1 MSTLRLQLRKGVR
14 KVMPQNYRSLALL
27 TMICVWVSSCGTITH
42 GTRQSVTI
50 TSNPP
55 GARATVDGVDV
66 VTPNAVSLSRT
77 KDYVVNVE
85 KDGCQGGQAQIN
97 RSFNGTSTILGN
109 ILWLLP
115 GVVVDLWAGGTWTL
129 QPDQVSVPLAFSQKS

>member
-1 MSTLRLQLRKGVR
+1 MLQ
-14 KVMPQNYRSLALL
+14 NCRSLVLL
-27 TMICVWVSSCGTITH
+27 TTICVLVSSCGTITH

-50 TSNPP
+50 TSNPTS
-55 GARATVDGVDV
+55 ATATVDGISIE
-66 VTPNAVSLSRT
+66 TPNAVSLSRT

-85 KDGCQGGQAQIN
+85 KDGCQRGQAQIN

-115 GVVVDLWAGGTWTL
+115 GVVVDFWAGGAWTL
-129 QPDQVSVPLAFSQKS
+129 EPDHVNVSLPCP